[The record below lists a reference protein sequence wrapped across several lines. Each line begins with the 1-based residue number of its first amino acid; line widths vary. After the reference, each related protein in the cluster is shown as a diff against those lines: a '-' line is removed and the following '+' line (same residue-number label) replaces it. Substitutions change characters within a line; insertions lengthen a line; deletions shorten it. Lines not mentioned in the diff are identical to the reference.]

1 MITVCQEK
9 LQLIL
14 FELGH
19 PDIATV
25 LECLEAARL
34 LESKNDSYLSI
45 TPQDETEEDK
55 FVKPFEILSK
65 KIRTKSL
72 DEYRLSPTI
81 SSNSGRCRLKL
92 RSCSPFCTSSG
103 SSSPLQQ
110 PLTIR

>member
-1 MITVCQEK
+1 MIVK
-9 LQLIL
+9 LYNCIC
-14 FELGH
+14 FCSGH

-72 DEYRLSPTI
+72 DEYRLTPTI
-81 SSNSGRCRLKL
+81 SSSGRCRLKL